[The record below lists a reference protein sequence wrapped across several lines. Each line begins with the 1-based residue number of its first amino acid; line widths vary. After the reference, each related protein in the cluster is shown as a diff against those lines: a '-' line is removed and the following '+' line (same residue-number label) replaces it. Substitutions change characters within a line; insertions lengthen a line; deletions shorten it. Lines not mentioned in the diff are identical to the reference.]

1 VKKRGAIRAFDGG
14 TRRFKDK
21 ATRATRNTKPRA
33 ISKGK
38 PLCFGVPRKSGR
50 RSVLSRPLLADFGEF
65 EKLEADHKLILTL
78 SSSLLNFVKQGKEEL
93 FRKRVKT
100 YVTTVLEH
108 NQQEEILV
116 FPYWKSVSN
125 DTAKSALEH
134 AKRII
139 QAFGVDEYLEFTGMS
154 KQFFDSL

>member
-1 VKKRGAIRAFDGG
+1 VELSELLMVEHAALRIRLHELLETQSQELFQKAN
-14 TRRFKDK
+14 RFVLECHAKVEDEVFF
-21 ATRATRNTKPRA
+21 PVLYSQ
-33 ISKGK
+33 ISESLK
-38 PLCFGVPRKSGR
+38 
-50 RSVLSRPLLADFGEF
+50 
-65 EKLEADHKLILTL
+65 KLEADHKLILTL

-134 AKRII
+134 VKRII